1 MSIEI
6 DIGEMEARYFEIL
19 KRVCLGECFTVT
31 VEGREVAE
39 IRPNAA
45 GCGDEE
51 TLKVLEELCSPRF
64 QGARYLGKS
73 ARKRH
78 VLASSLISAGRF
90 PASRNTTPP
99 EGPAGCGVGT
109 SSPARRP
116 RTATGGS
123 STSPGSAPL

>member
-64 QGARYLGKS
+64 QGAPDEAIREWLGE
-73 ARKRH
+73 
-78 VLASSLISAGRF
+78 GRQQ
-90 PASRNTTPP
+90 
-99 EGPAGCGVGT
+99 GT
-109 SSPARRP
+109 E
-116 RTATGGS
+116 TVQ
-123 STSPGSAPL
+123 L